1 MTTEEARE
9 HIGAGVT
16 YKNRY
21 GPYEEGVITSV
32 SDSYVFVRYGGHVSK
47 ATNPAD
53 LELLAAPAAAGT
65 EPADA

>member
-1 MTTEEARE
+1 MTTEEARA

-32 SDSYVFVRYGGHVSK
+32 SDSYVFVRYGSDVASK
-47 ATNPAD
+47 ATYPAD
-53 LELLAAPAAAGT
+53 LELLATPA
-65 EPADA
+65 EPSDA